1 MKTWLLTLVIVKF
14 ALCSQLNVTVPSV
27 PLDKGKAT
35 DGWQMETKF
44 LMRDHSMFEIQTHV
58 IANGT
63 LERGN
68 LVQSYV

>member
-1 MKTWLLTLVIVKF
+1 MVLAREF
-14 ALCSQLNVTVPSV
+14 SVTVPSV
-27 PLDKGKAT
+27 PLDEGFAT

-44 LMRDHSMFEIQTHV
+44 VIRENSMFEVQTRV

-68 LVQSYV
+68 MI